1 MLHQDNCQQEV
12 DLSHAP
18 AALSSGQSAHGRQN
32 AHPWLRSIVAT
43 GAILLLLASIFVSSQ
58 HVSAQQAA
66 TLRCRVD
73 KTTVAVDANATLFIE
88 VVDVADLYGYELT
101 LKFNGSRIHF
111 VDADPGKSGINLQV
125 GDFLSPDFVVLNEA
139 NNGTGQATLALTQLS
154 PSVAV
159 SGTGELARAT
169 LVGVAPGLVSF
180 SFADVVL
187 SDPAGVAIPATLQGC
202 SIEVTGGNATA
213 TPTPTGTGTP
223 ATPTPTP
230 TPTPD
235 GNDTGAIAGSVFL
248 DANADGA
255 RQPSEGGLRAFVALY
270 RLGTDRQWADMTD
283 DNGDFLFSNLP
294 AGRYFLEVRTLDGIS
309 YFYTTE
315 STYDILLGVG
325 GSSLADFGLNLSG
338 GRIWIVYMPQVGQDT
353 LPPAGTGDGTIV
365 YLPVLSQVVVVYP
378 CCTTLAAGAQTPLAQ
393 AAGVEHD

>member
-1 MLHQDNCQQEV
+1 MLHQNISPQTIAR
-12 DLSHAP
+12 SHGAAAP
-18 AALSSGQSAHGRQN
+18 SRTQSARGQQN
-32 AHPWLRSIVAT
+32 LQPWLRNILVAC
-43 GAILLLLASIFVSSQ
+43 AILLVMASFFVSNR
-58 HVSAQQAA
+58 HVSAQQSA

-73 KTTVAVDANATLFIE
+73 KTTVAVDDNATLFIE
-88 VVDVADLYGYELT
+88 VLDVADLYGYELT

-139 NNGTGQATLALTQLS
+139 NNDTGQATLALTQLS

-159 SGTGELARAT
+159 SGTGELARTT
-169 LVGVAPGLVSF
+169 LVGVAPGMVSF
-180 SFADVVL
+180 SFANVVL
-187 SDPAGVAIPATLQGC
+187 SDPAGVAIPVALQGC

-223 ATPTPTP
+223 TTPTPTP
-230 TPTPD
+230 TPTPG

-248 DANADGA
+248 DENADGA

-315 STYDILLGVG
+315 STYDIQLAVG
-325 GSSLADFGLNLSG
+325 GSSFADFGLNLSG
-338 GRIWIVYMPQVGQDT
+338 GRIWIVYMPQVGQDIS
-353 LPPAGTGDGTIV
+353 PPAGTGNSMIV
-365 YLPVLSQVVVVYP
+365 YLPVLSQTGGTGTSEDQP
-378 CCTTLAAGAQTPLAQ
+378 
-393 AAGVEHD
+393 AGVYTSIAQVLNQWHE